1 MGGAQLTGGV
11 ELTVGDKLTGGETWG
26 DQTFNKADR
35 GSYACIYGGKING
48 ETNQST
54 INIQQVN
61 IVQSP
66 SGRMDTGQWTGRY
79 LQ

>member
-35 GSYACIYGGKING
+35 GSYACIYRGKING
-48 ETNQST
+48 ETNQSINQQSTSKYST
-54 INIQQVN
+54 I
-61 IVQSP
+61 S
-66 SGRMDTGQWTGRY
+66 
-79 LQ
+79 L